1 MVMFGYRGFILA
13 VDLTSG
19 KIDKKRLREEMA
31 RKYLGG
37 VGINT
42 RLLYDHTLAA
52 VDPLGPENVLL
63 FGAGPLVGT
72 FMPTASKSDVA
83 AKSPITGLFGAT
95 SSGYQ
100 FGSEMK
106 YAGYD
111 HILIRGKADKPV
123 YLAITDQA
131 VELRDASHLWGKD
144 VWDTIDL
151 LMQEWRSEDI
161 QVAAIGQ
168 SGENQIR
175 FSTIQ
180 NGKYDAWART
190 GMGAVMGSK
199 MLKAVVIRGKGGVRV
214 AAGEDFKKLARE
226 MRQEVMNSPFF
237 QAVSTHGSMAATG
250 PYGKFGALPA
260 KNFQTGVIEDWF
272 ETRGYKAT
280 QRYSD
285 QMIACPACPVGC
297 AHWAVV
303 PDGPYAGLQMKGI
316 EVTPTFEIGA
326 KLFVHDLDA
335 IIKCMSE
342 FHREGID
349 VVSGCGT
356 IAMLMELFQRK
367 LIDEKQIGFPL
378 EWGDTEKICKLIRM
392 ISRREG
398 IGDLLAEG
406 AKRANI
412 ALTGNDDYA
421 ITIKGLEIPTFD
433 PRSRWSVWTFGFLT
447 STRGGDHL
455 RTRNPV
461 ENLRFTSVPG
471 ENYRQEPF
479 GFPEKFYQKM
489 DMPEELKKKI
499 IDPEMKTTDIVLME
513 KWSEDLI
520 SVFNSIGIC
529 IRPPSL
535 QSLGPTSIARLLRAC
550 VGWNMDAEEVM
561 QAGERIWN
569 LQRLYNLREGE
580 RRKDSIFPKR
590 FYKDPL
596 PEGPAKG
603 MVMDAEKVERM
614 LDDYYEARGWNRKDG
629 IPTPEK
635 MAELG
640 LEEDL
645 SDLDLTDAQQPEQV
659 PLKSVQ

>member
-1 MVMFGYRGFILA
+1 MFMFGYTGTILI

-19 KIDKKRLREEMA
+19 KIEKSRLREDMA

-42 RLLYDHTLAA
+42 RLLFDHTPAG

-95 SSGYQ
+95 SSGYH

-111 HILIRGKADKPV
+111 HILIRGRADRPV

-131 VELRDASHLWGKD
+131 VEIRDATHLWGKD

-151 LMQEWRSEDI
+151 LMMEWKSEDI
-161 QVAAIGQ
+161 QVAAIGP

-175 FSTIQ
+175 FATIQ

-214 AAGEDFKKLARE
+214 AAREDFKKLARE
-226 MRQEVMNSPFF
+226 MRQTIMDSPFF
-237 QAVSTHGSMAATG
+237 QAVSTYGSMAATG
-250 PYGKFGALPA
+250 PYGKFGALPG

-272 ETRGYKAT
+272 ETRGYKVT
-280 QRYSD
+280 ERYSD
-285 QMIACPACPVGC
+285 QMMACPACPVGC
-297 AHWAVV
+297 AHWVV
-303 PDGPYAGLQMKGI
+303 VREGPYAGLQMKGI
-316 EVTPTFEIGA
+316 EVTPIFEIGA
-326 KLFVHDLDA
+326 KLFVRDLDA
-335 IIKCMSE
+335 ILKCMSE
-342 FHREGID
+342 FHRAGID
-349 VVSGCGT
+349 SVSGCGT
-356 IAMLMELFQRK
+356 IAMLMELFQRE
-367 LIDEKQIGFPL
+367 LVDEKQIGFPL
-378 EWGDTEKICKLIRM
+378 KWGDAEAVCKLIRM
-392 ISRREG
+392 IGRREG
-398 IGDLLAEG
+398 IGDILAEG

-421 ITIKGLEIPTFD
+421 ITVKGLEIPTFD

-461 ENLRFTSVPG
+461 ENLRFPSLPG
-471 ENYRQEPF
+471 EDYRREPF
-479 GFPEKFYQKM
+479 GFPENFYQKM
-489 DMPEELKKKI
+489 DMPKELKKKI

-535 QSLGPTSIARLLRAC
+535 QSIGPTSIARLLQAC

-603 MVMDAEKVERM
+603 KVVDAEKLDRM
-614 LDDYYEARGWNRKDG
+614 LEDYYELGDG
-629 IPTPEK
+629 IGKQEFRRPRKWRNWGSSGTSPT
-635 MAELG
+635 
-640 LEEDL
+640 
-645 SDLDLTDAQQPEQV
+645 
-659 PLKSVQ
+659 

>member
-1 MVMFGYRGFILA
+1 MYMLGYSGFILA
-13 VDLTSG
+13 VELTSG
-19 KIDKKRLREEMA
+19 KIDKIRLREEMA

-37 VGINT
+37 LGINT
-42 RLLYDHTLAA
+42 RLLYDHTPAA

-111 HILIRGKADKPV
+111 HILIRGKADTPV

-161 QVAAIGQ
+161 QVAAIGP

-199 MLKAVVIRGKGGVRV
+199 MLKAVVVRGKGAVRV
-214 AAGEDFKKLARE
+214 ADREDFKKLARA
-226 MRQEVMNSPFF
+226 MRQKIMNSPFF

-272 ETRGYKAT
+272 ETRGYKVT
-280 QRYSD
+280 KRYSD

-303 PDGPYAGLQMKGI
+303 PEGPYAGLQMKGI

-342 FHREGID
+342 FHRAGID

-378 EWGDTEKICKLIRM
+378 DWGDTEKICKLIRM

-398 IGDLLAEG
+398 IGDILAEG

-421 ITIKGLEIPTFD
+421 ITVKGLEIPTFD

-461 ENLRFTSVPG
+461 ENLNFT
-471 ENYRQEPF
+471 R
-479 GFPEKFYQKM
+479 
-489 DMPEELKKKI
+489 
-499 IDPEMKTTDIVLME
+499 
-513 KWSEDLI
+513 KWTCPR
-520 SVFNSIGIC
+520 N
-529 IRPPSL
+529 
-535 QSLGPTSIARLLRAC
+535 
-550 VGWNMDAEEVM
+550 
-561 QAGERIWN
+561 
-569 LQRLYNLREGE
+569 
-580 RRKDSIFPKR
+580 
-590 FYKDPL
+590 
-596 PEGPAKG
+596 
-603 MVMDAEKVERM
+603 
-614 LDDYYEARGWNRKDG
+614 
-629 IPTPEK
+629 
-635 MAELG
+635 
-640 LEEDL
+640 
-645 SDLDLTDAQQPEQV
+645 
-659 PLKSVQ
+659 

>member
-1 MVMFGYRGFILA
+1 MVMFGYTGVILA

-19 KIDKKRLREEMA
+19 KIDKIRLREEIA

-42 RLLYDHTLAA
+42 RLLFDHTPAA

-95 SSGYQ
+95 SSGYL

-131 VELRDASHLWGKD
+131 VELRDASRLWGKD

-151 LMQEWRSEDI
+151 LMQEWKSEDI
-161 QVAAIGQ
+161 HVAAIGP

-175 FSTIQ
+175 YSTIQ

-199 MLKAVVIRGKGGVRV
+199 MLKAVVVRGKGGVRV
-214 AAGEDFKKLARE
+214 AAGDDFKKLARE
-226 MRQEVMNSPFF
+226 MRKEIMDSPFF

-260 KNFQTGVIEDWF
+260 KNFQTGVIDDWF
-272 ETRGYKAT
+272 ETRGYKVTA
-280 QRYSD
+280 RYSD

-303 PDGPYAGLQMKGI
+303 PEGPYAGLQMKGI

-342 FHREGID
+342 FHRAGLD

-378 EWGDTEKICKLIRM
+378 EWGDTEAICKLIRM

-398 IGDLLAEG
+398 IGDILAEG

-421 ITIKGLEIPTFD
+421 ITVKGLEIPTFD

-461 ENLRFTSVPG
+461 ENLRFPSVPG
-471 ENYRQEPF
+471 ENYRLEPF

-529 IRPPSL
+529 TRPPSL
-535 QSLGPTSIARLLRAC
+535 QSLGPTSIARLLQAC

-603 MVMDAEKVERM
+603 MVVDAEKVERM

-629 IPTPEK
+629 IPTAEK

-640 LEEDL
+640 LEKDL
-645 SDLDLTDAQQPEQV
+645 SDLDLTDVQQPDKV
-659 PLKSVQ
+659 PSKSVQ